1 MMTRH
6 NINQMLEIITNLI
19 RNAIDPAK
27 IPGLDYFDNAHEG
40 KGEFAIRLNDGSAIR
55 VIVATVETP

>member
-1 MMTRH
+1 MMT
-6 NINQMLEIITNLI
+6 LEIITNLI

-27 IPGLDYFDNAHEG
+27 IPGLDYFDTAHEG